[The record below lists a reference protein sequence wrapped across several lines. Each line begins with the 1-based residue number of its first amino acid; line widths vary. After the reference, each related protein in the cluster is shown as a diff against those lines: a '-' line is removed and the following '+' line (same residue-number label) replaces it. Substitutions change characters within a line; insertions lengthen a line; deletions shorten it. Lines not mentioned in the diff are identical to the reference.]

1 MAAPHSKS
9 PASASAMK
17 INLLKIATTCAFALM
32 FSAAAFG
39 QSNTAPT
46 KQNGAITQVANFAG
60 QVTVIVVKSAGQAAW
75 ATTKFSA
82 KNIAKPLLFKA
93 VPAVSKFAYKLTGK
107 AIKKG
112 IPVAS
117 KLGFTYLK
125 AKLPF

>member
-1 MAAPHSKS
+1 MKKYIVPAFLLFAVLLLFGGTASGQKS
-9 PASASAMK
+9 PDAKNS
-17 INLLKIATTCAFALM
+17 
-32 FSAAAFG
+32 
-39 QSNTAPT
+39 
-46 KQNGAITQVANFAG
+46 GAITQVANFAG

-82 KNIAKPLLFKA
+82 KNIAKPILLKA
-93 VPAVSKFAYKLTGK
+93 LPKASMFALKLTGK

-117 KLGFTYLK
+117 KLGFIYLK